1 MQQAEF
7 PGCAQRM
14 GDNPGARE
22 NEAKELREAPLE
34 TDWVWANL

>member
-7 PGCAQRM
+7 PGCAQPM